1 MRNIDKKK
9 SMARIKN
16 SPLEGL
22 SGTLGD
28 MVFRTWN
35 GRTYVYVKSDEPRK
49 ESVAQKKNR
58 DKFRLASMKAKEV
71 LVDETSRRHYQIEA
85 LRLKLPNAY
94 TAALQDMMHEVMSN

>member
-1 MRNIDKKK
+1 
-9 SMARIKN
+9 MARIKN
-16 SPLEGL
+16 SLLEGL

-35 GRTYVYVKSDEPRK
+35 GRTYVYVKSAKPRK

-58 DKFRLASMKAKEV
+58 DKFRVASMKAKQA
-71 LVDETSRRHYQIEA
+71 LADETSRRHYQLEA

-94 TAALQDMMHEVMSN
+94 TAALQIMMNDVMSK

>member
-1 MRNIDKKK
+1 MRNIDKKEK
-9 SMARIKN
+9 GMARIKN
-16 SPLEGL
+16 SPLEGM

-35 GRTYVYVKSDEPRK
+35 GRTYVYLKSGEPRK

-58 DKFRLASMKAKEV
+58 DKFRIASMKAKEV
-71 LVDETSRRHYQIEA
+71 LADETMLRHYQLEA

-94 TAALQDMMHEVMSN
+94 TAALQNMMAQ

>member
-35 GRTYVYVKSDEPRK
+35 GRTYVYMKSDEPRK
-49 ESVAQKKNR
+49 ESIAQKNNR
-58 DKFRLASMKAKEV
+58 DKFRLASMKAKQLLEDGGT
-71 LVDETSRRHYQIEA
+71 LTYYQLEA
-85 LRLKLPNAY
+85 IRLKLPNAY
-94 TAALQDMMHEVMSN
+94 TAALQDMMR